1 MWGGNVRTFPDERA
15 PLQPG
20 ATQTWR
26 EWIVPFHG
34 TAGATFV
41 SSLVA
46 ARVVISTTDSTILAS
61 ICPTERFTTV
71 VVTPMP
77 HRNAASPIYTHGD
90 VADPT
95 TPLNFTAK
103 VALPTGPG
111 KLSALWVVI
120 KDRSRVLAAFTPEF
134 DSNESP

>member
-1 MWGGNVRTFPDERA
+1 M
-15 PLQPG
+15 
-20 ATQTWR
+20 
-26 EWIVPFHG
+26 
-34 TAGATFV
+34 
-41 SSLVA
+41 
-46 ARVVISTTDSTILAS
+46 
-61 ICPTERFTTV
+61 
-71 VVTPMP
+71 VVTLMP